1 MYEKNAD
8 LMGTF
13 SNARGAV
20 SRSAQGLLDKIRGSS
35 ANDGVAALPP
45 DAQQAVNDGI
55 SKLPD
60 SARQTVDS
68 LRDKPIGGLA
78 EKATKL
84 LGEGG
89 RKIGDKAEKA
99 LADVNA
105 PSGLSYIPGIGGYLS
120 GLFRPTPGRGRFV
133 SSVGEGV
140 SGNLGGVAGG
150 AAGVVGGAGVGLGGA
165 LLAALLS
172 KGKIRLGNN
181 AVLGG
186 GFAGGLT
193 GNSLG
198 THAGAGLFRDIAAK
212 PEKSAELTGN
222 QEEIDVNNNDKIE
235 AADLANLRKG
245 KNLSKDKTKFA
256 EWPDKPTFT
265 ANMSLPEKQPNRYV
279 VGKKSAP
286 KANTAGIEEA
296 QAKLASQDNA
306 SPSRSAA
313 GDSKGVKYKQQNEDH
328 ATGTA
333 AFDSLDK
340 YLRMSKKAGLNDFQT
355 NFFGRLIQEGRN
367 QQEIYAAV
375 KQAGDQFGAE
385 VGKELKRGLK
395 KLGFAGLGGLI
406 GKGLMTA
413 GKATMGNAGNIAKIG
428 VGGGALAAG
437 AGAGY
442 GAAKMPGAVQEGITQ
457 AAPAIGANAANT
469 AMDRMQKMPSQFG
482 DMAGQALQ
490 KMPAQFGD
498 MAGQALQKMPA
509 QFGDMANQAM
519 QRMPFSMG
527 GGQSGIG
534 QSTGGFAGP
543 YKQSRDKQAGVWD
556 KLVGLGLKGTGV
568 ATKAAPRIIGTPTAG
583 TGLANVVNQSTKS
596 TLVPRMVTGAT
607 TGAINPFTGAM
618 AEGPE
623 DETGWGMA
631 GRIGASALAGAG
643 LGGAGNMK
651 MNNMLKRMSGGT
663 FAGGA
668 ADQAAGLAGYD
679 TGGYGAKGGFLG
691 AAALPKL
698 YSKGGVTGIGATK
711 IPGTQKTISDL
722 AGFAGGTG
730 GKSIQT
736 ADLLSLADPFNM
748 GMKGIGAGY
757 KALKP
762 FAKSNPIATA
772 GLGLGAAGLGTGAY
786 MANQGVNAVNGMRDD
801 MAKQMTSF
809 RNEANNHL
817 SGIRQDLGGGM
828 GGIGKFFEENK
839 HWLMPALLAGGG
851 ALAGGALG
859 GGQGAALG
867 GLSLPALY
875 MMHQNGMFGGG
886 AANPLQSQGGPAKRP
901 DYAQQNQQYEQEQ
914 VNKQVAAR
922 TKDPRLAG
930 PLKTPTPPM
939 PKSAG
944 DRAVKL
950 MRHFAKN

>member
-8 LMGTF
+8 LMGSF
-13 SNARGAV
+13 SNARSAV
-20 SRSAQGLLDKIRGSS
+20 SKSALGLLDKIRGTS
-35 ANDGVAALPP
+35 
-45 DAQQAVNDGI
+45 VNDVVADREAQG
-55 SKLPD
+55 KQLQD
-60 SARQTVDS
+60 SITEAIPKSIRENVDS
-68 LRDKPIGGLA
+68 LSSQPIGELA
-78 EKATKL
+78 DKATK
-84 LGEGG
+84 
-89 RKIGDKAEKA
+89 A
-99 LADVNA
+99 LSSVGNHSKLDTS
-105 PSGLSYIPGIGGYLS
+105 PSALSYIPGIGGFLG
-120 GLFRPTPGRGRFV
+120 GLAKPTPGRGRFV
-133 SSVGEGV
+133 SSLGEGIT
-140 SGNLGGVAGG
+140 GNAG
-150 AAGVVGGAGVGLGGA
+150 AGLGGA
-165 LLAALLS
+165 LGFTGGAALGGVGHLLMSLLS
-172 KGKIRLGNN
+172 KGKYHKLTAGLG
-181 AVLGG
+181 AQPAMMGG
-186 GFAGGLT
+186 AALGGLT
-193 GNSLG
+193 GGSLG

-375 KQAGDQFGAE
+375 KQANAQFGAE
-385 VGKELKRGLK
+385 VGKELKRGFK
-395 KLGFAGLGGLI
+395 KLAGVGSLLGQ
-406 GKGLMTA
+406 GLMTA
-413 GKATMGNAGNIAKIG
+413 GRAAMGNAGNIAKIG

-442 GAAKMPGAVQEGITQ
+442 GAAQMPEAVKGGITQ
-457 AAPAIGANAANT
+457 AAPAIGAGVANT
-469 AMDRMQKMPSQFG
+469 AMDRMQKMPGQIAQNLPSQFG

-490 KMPAQFGD
+490 RMPAQFGD
-498 MAGQALQKMPA
+498 MAGQALQ
-509 QFGDMANQAM
+509 
-519 QRMPFSMG
+519 RMPFQMG

-623 DETGWGMA
+623 DESGWGMA

-772 GLGLGAAGLGTGAY
+772 GLGLGAAGVGTGAY
-786 MANQGVNAVNGMRDD
+786 MANSVKGMRDD

-828 GGIGKFFEENK
+828 GGIGQFFNENK

-859 GGQGAALG
+859 GGTGAALG

-886 AANPLQSQGGPAKRP
+886 GAANPLQAPEGKPRL
-901 DYAQQNQQYEQEQ
+901 DYAQQNQQHAREEAD
-914 VNKQVAAR
+914 KQVAAR
-922 TKDPRLAG
+922 TQDPRLAS
-930 PLKTPTPPM
+930 PT
-939 PKSAG
+939 K
-944 DRAVKL
+944 
-950 MRHFAKN
+950 KNNSVGGGGLINPNNMK

>member
-35 ANDGVAALPP
+35 VKDVVADREATGKQL
-45 DAQQAVNDGI
+45 Q
-55 SKLPD
+55 D
-60 SARQTVDS
+60 SMTEAIPESIRENVDS
-68 LRDKPIGGLA
+68 LSSQPMGELA
-78 EKATKL
+78 DKATKAL
-84 LGEGG
+84 SDL
-89 RKIGDKAEKA
+89 KI
-99 LADVNA
+99 
-105 PSGLSYIPGIGGYLS
+105 PSKSDTSPSALSYIPGIGGYLS
-120 GLFRPTPGRGRFV
+120 GLAKPTPGRGRFV

-140 SGNLGGVAGG
+140 SGNIGGAAGG
-150 AAGVVGGAGVGLGGA
+150 AAGVLGGATLGGVGA

-172 KGKIRLGNN
+172 KGKIKPG
-181 AVLGG
+181 APSIVGG
-186 GFAGGLT
+186 GLAGGLT

-198 THAGAGLFRDIAAK
+198 THAGAGLFRDIAAR

-222 QEEIDVNNNDKIE
+222 QEEIDVNDNGKIE
-235 AADLANLRKG
+235 GVDLANLRKG
-245 KNLSKDKTKFA
+245 KKLSKDKTKFA
-256 EWPDKPTFT
+256 EWTPAPSFS
-265 ANMSLPEKQPNRYV
+265 ANMAMPNKTNPFLQ
-279 VGKKSAP
+279 GKKPSA
-286 KANTAGIEEA
+286 KADADG
-296 QAKLASQDNA
+296 AKDALRKLGSQDNC

-313 GDSKGVKYKQQNEDH
+313 GDSKGVKYKQQTEDH

-340 YLRMSKKAGLNDFQT
+340 YLRMSKKAGLNDFQST
-355 NFFGRLIQEGRN
+355 FFSRLIQEGRN
-367 QQEIYAAV
+367 EHEIYAAV
-375 KQAGDQFGAE
+375 KQANAQFGAE
-385 VGKELKRGLK
+385 VGKELKRGFK
-395 KLGFAGLGGLI
+395 KLAGVGSLLGQ
-406 GKGLMTA
+406 GLMTA
-413 GKATMGNAGNIAKIG
+413 GRAAMGNAGNIAKIG

-442 GAAKMPGAVQEGITQ
+442 GVAKMPKAVQEGITQ
-457 AAPAIGANAANT
+457 AAPAIGAGVANT

-498 MAGQALQKMPA
+498 MAGQALQRMPA
-509 QFGDMANQAM
+509 QFGDIANQAM

-556 KLVGLGLKGTGV
+556 KLVGLGLKGTAV
-568 ATKAAPRIIGTPTAG
+568 TAKAAPKIIGTPTAG
-583 TGLANVVNQSTKS
+583 TGLANVVNQSTRS

-618 AEGPE
+618 AEGAE

-651 MNNMLKRMSGGT
+651 MNNMLKRMGGGT

-668 ADQAAGLAGYD
+668 VDSAAGLAGYD

-691 AAALPKL
+691 GAALPKL

-786 MANQGVNAVNGMRDD
+786 MANTVSGMRDD
-801 MAKQMTSF
+801 MSKQMTSF
-809 RNEANNHL
+809 RNEANNQMN
-817 SGIRQDLGGGM
+817 GIRQDLGGGM

-851 ALAGGALG
+851 ALAGGAMG
-859 GGQGAALG
+859 GGTGAALG

-886 AANPLQSQGGPAKRP
+886 GAANPLQAPEGKPRL
-901 DYAQQNQQYEQEQ
+901 DYAQQNQQLAKEEAD
-914 VNKQVAAR
+914 KQVAAR
-922 TKDPRLAG
+922 TKDPRLDPKGIFAG
-930 PLKTPTPPM
+930 SRGPNMSHLALK
-939 PKSAG
+939 
-944 DRAVKL
+944 
-950 MRHFAKN
+950 